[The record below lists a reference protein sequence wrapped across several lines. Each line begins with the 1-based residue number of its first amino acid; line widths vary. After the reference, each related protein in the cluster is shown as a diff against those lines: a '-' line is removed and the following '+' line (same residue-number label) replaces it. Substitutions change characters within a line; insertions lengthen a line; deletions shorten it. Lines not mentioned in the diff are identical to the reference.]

1 MSKFDTIFEA
11 QISRFMKSGP
21 IAGDYVKFSSKM
33 KSSDW
38 YKGLDEARRN
48 YVEEIVT
55 LTEQGKHLM
64 LSTIKKSVY
73 ETEYTD
79 SDRQL
84 ADIAVE
90 ITPGFYAQKLTI
102 PLELL
107 EFAISSS
114 DARGT
119 QKDPTN
125 DQKDHT
131 TLKPEV
137 VEDKDLGVGQS
148 TKVPN
153 GDYTLNTAKYLNA

>member
-11 QISRFMKSGP
+11 QISRFVKSGP
-21 IAGDYVKFSSKM
+21 IAGDYVTFSKSM

-38 YKGLDEARRN
+38 YKNLDGARKN

-55 LTEQGKHLM
+55 LVEQGKHLM
-64 LSTIKKSVY
+64 LSTIKKAVY
-73 ETEYTD
+73 ETETTD
-79 SDRQL
+79 TDKQL

-107 EFAISSS
+107 EFAISAA

-125 DQKDHT
+125 DQKDPT
-131 TLKPEV
+131 TLKPELA
-137 VEDKDLGVGQS
+137 KDAELAVGNQ
-148 TKVPN
+148 TKIPG

>member
-11 QISRFMKSGP
+11 QIGRFVKSGP
-21 IAGDYVKFSSKM
+21 IAGDYVKFASNL

-38 YKGLDEARRN
+38 YTSQDEARKA
-48 YVEEIVT
+48 YVDEIVT
-55 LTEQGKHLM
+55 VAEEGKHLM
-64 LSTIKKSVY
+64 LSTIKKAVY
-73 ETEYTD
+73 ETETTD
-79 SDRQL
+79 TEKQL

-107 EFAISSS
+107 EFAISSA

-125 DQKDHT
+125 DQKNPT

-137 VEDKDLGVGQS
+137 AEDATIDVGQQ
-148 TKVPN
+148 TKIPN
-153 GDYTLNTAKYLNA
+153 GDYKLSTANYLNA